1 MRWGRAWLL
10 LLAAAVAAQETAE
23 DRKVGRLLADAKK
36 RIDGAKEQ
44 WKEFVFKG
52 DEMETA
58 ALEDLVSDYERAI
71 DLYADVL
78 EIREE
83 PGADSAILQ
92 LARRVT
98 QLRFVIMGREMRER
112 RAKEK
117 PTLGPQEE
125 AAPEGPP
132 PKPAERPQPPAP
144 PQPAPEAK
152 PEERAPPGPVLP
164 DLEETAAQR
173 RRGIQGARNFLMNT
187 YFASRKFPSLITRCV
202 VCNGTGRRPTTQLDR
217 RRHVITVACPA
228 CHEKGAHLEVAAARK
243 GFWLV
248 MSPLYRA
255 DHMNRTRW
263 ETDLA
268 QWQEDPGAVPNFLSS
283 LRIED
288 VDYHGLWAEVT
299 WTEKGTTP
307 DKKRFTQKRK
317 EKLIRAGRQW
327 FFFNPQFDKDF
338 FRPDDAEEPADDGSK

>member
-10 LLAAAVAAQETAE
+10 VLAAVVAAQETAE

-36 RIDGAKEQ
+36 RIDGAKDQ
-44 WKEFVFKG
+44 WKTFVFQG
-52 DEMETA
+52 DDMETE
-58 ALEDLVSDYERAI
+58 ALEALVSDYERAI
-71 DLYADVL
+71 DLYTDVL

-117 PTLGPQEE
+117 PTLEPQEE
-125 AAPEGPP
+125 KAPDAPP
-132 PKPAERPQPPAP
+132 PKPAEPPKP
-144 PQPAPEAK
+144 VPEQAEEK
-152 PEERAPPGPVLP
+152 EAPEERAPAPPVLP
-164 DLEETAAQR
+164 DLEETSAQR
-173 RRGIQGARNFLMNT
+173 RRGIQAARTFLMNT

-202 VCNGTGRRPTTQLDR
+202 VCNGTGRRPTTQLDK

-228 CHEKGAHLEVAAARK
+228 CHEKGAHLEIAAARK

-255 DHMNRTRW
+255 DHVNRTRW

-268 QWQEDPGAVPNFLSS
+268 QWQEDPGAVPNFLTS

-307 DKKRFTQKRK
+307 DKQRFTQKRK

-327 FFFNPQFDKDF
+327 FFYDPQFDRDF
-338 FRPDDAEEPADDGSK
+338 FRPDDAPDDAK